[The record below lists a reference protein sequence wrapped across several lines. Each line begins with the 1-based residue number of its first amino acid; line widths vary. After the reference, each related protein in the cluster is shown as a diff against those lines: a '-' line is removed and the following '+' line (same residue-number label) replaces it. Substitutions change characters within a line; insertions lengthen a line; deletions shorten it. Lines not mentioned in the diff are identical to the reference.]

1 MQRMLIVVIAVLVA
15 IVILVRTMTFTVR
28 FTEAAV
34 VTTFGKASA
43 ESTHRDPGLKLK
55 WPYPIQSVTK
65 YDTRIRFL
73 TTRSETQQTADKRQ
87 IIVEAFCTWRVSD
100 PLVFFQR
107 FSNAGEREEDHFRQ
121 AEQNVHSTLRSAVA
135 ETSRFTLPDLFTL
148 NVEESKLPELEARI
162 LQTLKVREAEGG
174 QGTLAQYGIEVAE
187 VGISRIVLP
196 EQTTAN
202 VFIAMEAARS
212 ALITELQSRGESEAT
227 SIRVSAETAA
237 DRIRA
242 FADRRAQEIMSE
254 GETEA
259 AQWVAKMNEHP
270 ELAVFLRNVQ
280 FLRNALTKQATLL
293 LSTSD
298 FGMQLLDMQRLSDL
312 KPGDVPAPS
321 AATEEARVRAA
332 GNTPASPEARP

>member
-43 ESTHRDPGLKLK
+43 ESTHRDPGLKFK

-73 TTRSETQQTADKRQ
+73 STRSETQQTADKRQ

-100 PLVFFQR
+100 PLLFFQR

-135 ETSRFTLPDLFTL
+135 ETSRYTLPQLFTL
-148 NVEESKLPELEARI
+148 EVEQSKLPELEARI
-162 LQTLKVREAEGG
+162 LQSLKVQETEGG
-174 QGTLAQYGIEVAE
+174 QGTLAQFGIEVAE

-196 EQTTAN
+196 EETTRN
-202 VFIAMEAARS
+202 VFLAMEAGRS
-212 ALITELQSRGESEAT
+212 ALITELQSMGVSEAT
-227 SIRVSAETAA
+227 SIRERARTAA

-280 FLRNALTKQATLL
+280 LLRDSLTKQATLL

-298 FGMQLLDMQRLSDL
+298 FGMQLLDMQRLGNL
-312 KPGDVPAPS
+312 KPGEVPATS
-321 AATEEARVRAA
+321 ALSEEARARAA
-332 GNTPASPEARP
+332 GNAPPQEGRP